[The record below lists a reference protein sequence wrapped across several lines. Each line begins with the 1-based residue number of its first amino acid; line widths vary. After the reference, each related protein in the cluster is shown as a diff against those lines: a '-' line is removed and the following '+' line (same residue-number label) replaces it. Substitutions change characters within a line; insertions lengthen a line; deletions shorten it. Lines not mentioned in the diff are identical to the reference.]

1 MLKNLKAHR
10 TTNLY
15 YPQPKADRIHYEEC
29 FLNVLSLPF
38 RKENEDLF
46 KRPFKIVGNNKRL
59 STEFEEELVSKE
71 PYKNLKYVIIV
82 FSK

>member
-1 MLKNLKAHR
+1 MFSKCA
-10 TTNLY
+10 
-15 YPQPKADRIHYEEC
+15 
-29 FLNVLSLPF
+29 F

-71 PYKNLKYVIIV
+71 PYKNLKYVYHC
-82 FSK
+82 F